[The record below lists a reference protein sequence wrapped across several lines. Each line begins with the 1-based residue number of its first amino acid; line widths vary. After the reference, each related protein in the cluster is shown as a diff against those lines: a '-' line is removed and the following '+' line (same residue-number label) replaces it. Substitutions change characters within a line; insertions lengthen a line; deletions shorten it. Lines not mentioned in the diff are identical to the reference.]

1 MGFGP
6 TVFVKS
12 LSLASDHLL
21 PRGDFAGIMDGWEL
35 ELLPD
40 TWLGSLGALVF
51 SLGLALTRSALT
63 LGGSRV
69 CGRGSQSYAISP
81 DPQLMLRSNV

>member
-21 PRGDFAGIMDGWEL
+21 PRGDFAGIMGGWEL

-63 LGGSRV
+63 LGGSRESV
-69 CGRGSQSYAISP
+69 VEDHSHTPLVRT
-81 DPQLMLRSNV
+81 RS